1 MATKIP
7 LRLSKVAGVSF
18 LLSLPA
24 AEHRVADR
32 GISGQTKQTR
42 TLLEIWRRLMSKTQK
57 ITKQKK
63 RKRKQL

>member
-18 LLSLPA
+18 SLSLLA
-24 AEHRVADR
+24 AEHRVGDR

-42 TLLEIWRRLMSKTQK
+42 TPPKDVRDLAK
-57 ITKQKK
+57 IDVKNAKK
-63 RKRKQL
+63 H